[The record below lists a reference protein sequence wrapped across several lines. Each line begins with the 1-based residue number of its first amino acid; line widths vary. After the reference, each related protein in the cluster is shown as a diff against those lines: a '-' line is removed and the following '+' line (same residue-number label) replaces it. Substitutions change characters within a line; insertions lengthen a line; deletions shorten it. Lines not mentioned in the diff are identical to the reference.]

1 MSYGKASYPYAD
13 VGPSKGEATCAPA
26 SPLSDRLRSIV
37 VNAINAKGMAEAVEG
52 RLFGYRP
59 QPTADAE
66 FDGGDVQS
74 VDDLVSRL
82 ARLVAS
88 YDATINNI
96 IDRL

>member
-13 VGPSKGEATCAPA
+13 VGSSEGEATCVPA

-59 QPTADAE
+59 QLAGNAE
-66 FDGGDVQS
+66 CNSGDVQS

-82 ARLVAS
+82 ASLVAS
-88 YDATINNI
+88 YDSTVNNI